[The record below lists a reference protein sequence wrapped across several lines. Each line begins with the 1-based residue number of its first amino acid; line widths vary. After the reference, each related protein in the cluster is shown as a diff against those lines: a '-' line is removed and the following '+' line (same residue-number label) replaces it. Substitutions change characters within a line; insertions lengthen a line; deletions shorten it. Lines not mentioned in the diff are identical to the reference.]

1 MIMSVAEMK
10 EILKLKLDSMP
21 DEQVEKIF
29 ARIIETI
36 ENATG
41 EKIDL
46 TKYAPGIFDKYD
58 ELMKKL
64 A

>member
-1 MIMSVAEMK
+1 MSVAEMK
-10 EILKLKLDSMP
+10 EILKSKLDKMP
-21 DEQVEKIF
+21 DEQVEKVF
-29 ARIIETI
+29 PKIIETI

-46 TKYAPGIFDKYD
+46 GKYAAGIFDKYD
-58 ELMKKL
+58 DLMKKL

>member
-1 MIMSVAEMK
+1 MSVAEMK
-10 EILKLKLDSMP
+10 EILKAKLDKMP
-21 DEQVEKIF
+21 DEEIEKIF
-29 ARIIETI
+29 PKIIETI
-36 ENATG
+36 ENLTG

-46 TKYAPGIFDKYD
+46 SKYAPSIFDKYD

>member
-1 MIMSVAEMK
+1 MSVEEMK
-10 EILKLKLDSMP
+10 EILKSKFDTMP
-21 DEQVEKIF
+21 DDQVEKIF
-29 ARIIETI
+29 PKIIETI
-36 ENATG
+36 ENVTS

-46 TKYAPGIFDKYD
+46 KKYIPGILDKYD